1 MARRHEVQHHVAMR
15 IELCPRLGECQQF
28 QFAAAG
34 DFAGRIVNAQRETLI
49 FKPSFDHVS
58 RQPRLGTNCCVD
70 VPRRVSAALGGA
82 FRIAVRG
89 TMGGTSFRSTLVP
102 RGGGRHRLFVSARAW
117 QSLGLSEGDPIA
129 VRIERDPG
137 TFSFVPELPDSA
149 PTGLAPDYA
158 RSAGWVR
165 PARCREDLQKV
176 ELGN

>member
-1 MARRHEVQHHVAMR
+1 MALVDVGVPDRRLLGFR
-15 IELCPRLGECQQF
+15 GTLYRLG
-28 QFAAAG
+28 
-34 DFAGRIVNAQRETLI
+34 I
-49 FKPSFDHVS
+49 
-58 RQPRLGTNCCVD
+58 NCCVD

-137 TFSFVPELPDSA
+137 TVTFVPGLPDA
-149 PTGLAPDYA
+149 GPTGLSPDYPPL
-158 RSAGWVR
+158 GWIDQTGR
-165 PARCREDLQKV
+165 HA
-176 ELGN
+176 